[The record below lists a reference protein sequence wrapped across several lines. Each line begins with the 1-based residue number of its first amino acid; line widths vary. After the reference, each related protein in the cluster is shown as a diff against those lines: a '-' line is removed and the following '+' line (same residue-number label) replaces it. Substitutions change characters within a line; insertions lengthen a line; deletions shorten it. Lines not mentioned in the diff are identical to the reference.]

1 MNTAEIPGFVKKVRR
16 SFNLTQERF
25 AQKVGV
31 SFATIN
37 SWENNKRKPQPFL
50 MDKLIVLEKQR
61 HKKQRVGK

>member
-1 MNTAEIPGFVKKVRR
+1 MNPSEISRFVKNIRKNL
-16 SFNLTQERF
+16 NLTQERF
-25 AQKVGV
+25 AHKVGV